1 MCSAGIMG
9 QSSSRGSYSNRAQM
23 TCYIQYMEVKECSCQ
38 EEKMECRSQVTHMR
52 HPENV
57 PDYEILV
64 PEVCIPLGPNR
75 QAIHQRVLVG
85 EISTE

>member
-1 MCSAGIMG
+1 
-9 QSSSRGSYSNRAQM
+9 
-23 TCYIQYMEVKECSCQ
+23 
-38 EEKMECRSQVTHMR
+38 MR

-85 EISTE
+85 EISAE